1 MTEIKAFFVPHTH
14 WDREWYLP
22 FEVFREKLVELVDK
36 LVLIMD
42 SDPDWRYF
50 LLDGQT
56 IVLEDYFEVRGA
68 NPALLK
74 LIKEGRIGIGPW
86 YDLPDEFLVSG
97 ESIIRNLRRGHEI
110 CRKLGVEPVKLG
122 YLPDMFGHVSQMP
135 QIFNGFGI
143 EDSIV
148 WRGVPALPK
157 NQFLWKSRN
166 GSSVFA
172 AYLPLGYG
180 FFFDLPESA
189 EEFVKRFEFMLSYY
203 TPKDASGVYLVQ
215 PGTDHWSPDPALST
229 MLKEVNA
236 LKKDWQLKISGPQDY
251 FTEIKPRAKDIP
263 EHCGELRSCENT
275 QILPGVAS
283 ARLYLKEMNH
293 RAGAMLEKYLEPV
306 AVLNRLS
313 KGADLTD
320 RLDYLWKLL
329 LSNHPHD
336 SICGCSVDAVHSE
349 METRYKKIFEL
360 SKEVFGKCLASATDV
375 KAPRVE
381 TLSVWNPGG
390 KVSPAV
396 IEFEDEVW
404 SGKNLALESA
414 DGKKFALERVE
425 RLSREELAFQ
435 TSAPG
440 ALAFVTL
447 CWFDVE
453 QVAGY
458 YINEIKTKKAGGKLF
473 VDLYVSSRNMN
484 FPVKKELAKIQKI
497 VDREKIAEVIFKVF
511 KKADFR
517 SIAVLD
523 ELDGAAFTTFK
534 VKKEKLDSTGADG
547 VSVSGRGLENKCL
560 KIEVEDSG
568 RIRALDKES
577 GKEIVMEFSDRGD
590 RGDSYNFDPVPGDV
604 AVRSPE
610 KFRVKPGPS
619 GKTFASLDLEYHYKV
634 PAALDQDRKKRSD
647 KKTPIVIRTRIY
659 LYAGVRR
666 VDFETEF
673 ENTAKDHRLQADFW
687 YPELVDG
694 YWAESGFDLV
704 KRKIVAEKLP
714 EQPEIP
720 NPAQLIL
727 GMETAYASSP
737 IQNFACLSKSNHT
750 MAVAGRGLKEVEA
763 GKDEKGGRSRLSLTL
778 CRSIGFLARADL
790 NYRTNQA
797 GPPLEVPDAQ
807 CFRKFHWKY
816 SLIFM
821 SGPIE
826 QADVFANGYH
836 FVFPALAFPG
846 KPLAKMP
853 FKMRGSKVLLSA
865 LYPRKDGKV
874 IARFFN
880 SGFQEQKLELELSEN
895 VEDSVPVNL
904 EEKIVSRPDLK
915 KSGARL
921 SALLRPGEIFTLAL
935 DMK

>member
-1 MTEIKAFFVPHTH
+1 MAEIKAFFVPHTH

-22 FEVFREKLVELVDK
+22 FEVFREKLVELIDK
-36 LVLIMD
+36 LVSIMD

-56 IVLEDYFEVRGA
+56 IVLEDYFEVRGE

-74 LIKEGRIGIGPW
+74 LIREGRIGIGPW

-97 ESIIRNLRRGHEI
+97 ESIIRNLRRGFAL
-110 CRKLGVEPVKLG
+110 CQKLGVEPVKLG
-122 YLPDMFGHVSQMP
+122 YLPDMFGHISQMP
-135 QIFNGFGI
+135 QIFSGFGI
-143 EDSIV
+143 EDSVV
-148 WRGVPALPK
+148 WRGVPALSR
-157 NQFLWKSRN
+157 NQFFWKSRD
-166 GSSVFA
+166 GSRVFA

-180 FFFDLPESA
+180 FFFDLPGSA
-189 EEFVKRFEFMLSYY
+189 EEFVKRFEFMLSYF

-236 LKKDWQLKISGPQDY
+236 LKTDWQLKISGPQDY
-251 FTEIKPRAKDIP
+251 FAEIKPRAKDLP
-263 EHCGELRSCENT
+263 EHTGELRSCENT

-293 RAGAMLEKYLEPV
+293 RAGATLEKYLEPI
-306 AVLNRLS
+306 AVMNRLA

-360 SKEVFGKCLASATDV
+360 SGEVLGKCLASATDV

-404 SGKNLALESA
+404 GKNLALESA
-414 DGKKFALERVE
+414 EGKKYALERVE

-458 YINEIKTKKAGGKLF
+458 FINEIKTRKEGGKLF

-484 FPVKKELAKIQKI
+484 FPVKKELAKIQNI
-497 VDREKIAEVIFKVF
+497 VDRDKTTEVIFKVF
-511 KKADFR
+511 KKANYR

-523 ELDGAAFTTFK
+523 ELDGASMTTFR
-534 VKKEKLDSTGADG
+534 VRKEKPDLAG
-547 VSVSGRGLENKCL
+547 VAEVSASERALENKWL
-560 KIEVEDSG
+560 KVEVEGSG
-568 RIRALDKES
+568 RVKALDKES

-604 AVRSPE
+604 AVKSPA

-619 GKTFASLDLEYHYKV
+619 GKAFASLDLEHHYKV

-647 KKTPIVIRTRIY
+647 KKTSIVLCTRIF
-659 LYAGVRR
+659 LYAGMRR

-673 ENTAKDHRLQADFW
+673 ENTARDHRLQADFW
-687 YPELVDG
+687 YPELVDD

-704 KRKIVAEKLP
+704 KRAIVNEKLP

-737 IQNFACLSKSNHT
+737 IQNFACLSKDDHA

-763 GKDEKGGRSRLSLTL
+763 GKDDKGGRSRLSLTL

-807 CFRKFHWKY
+807 CLRKFCWKY

-821 SGPIE
+821 SGPVE
-826 QADVFANGYH
+826 QADVFANVLH

-853 FKMRGSKVLLSA
+853 FKLRGSKILLSA

-880 SGFQEQKLELELSEN
+880 SGFQEEKLELELSEN
-895 VEDSVPVNL
+895 VEDAAPVNL
-904 EEKIVSRPDLK
+904 EEKNISRPDLK
-915 KSGARL
+915 KSGAML
-921 SALLRPGEIFTLAL
+921 EAVLRNGEIFTLAL
-935 DMK
+935 KMK